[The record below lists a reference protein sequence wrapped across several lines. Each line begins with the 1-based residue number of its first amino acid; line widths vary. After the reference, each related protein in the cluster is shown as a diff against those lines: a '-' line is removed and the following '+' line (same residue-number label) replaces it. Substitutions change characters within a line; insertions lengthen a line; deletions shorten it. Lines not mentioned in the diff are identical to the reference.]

1 MLPNVPGKKTTFPPK
16 SHKIFK
22 VFILP
27 NILFFKPCSCEF
39 VRIVSIHTAMPGGN
53 SAEEEE
59 DEAGQQEEDKDQDP
73 DSQRERP
80 EPAQRGKLRVFSVLA
95 ENTNI
100 STF

>member
-1 MLPNVPGKKTTFPPK
+1 
-16 SHKIFK
+16 
-22 VFILP
+22 
-27 NILFFKPCSCEF
+27 
-39 VRIVSIHTAMPGGN
+39 MPRGN

-80 EPAQRGKLRVFSVLA
+80 EPAHRGQLRVFSVLA

>member
-1 MLPNVPGKKTTFPPK
+1 MLPNVPGKKATFPPK
-16 SHKIFK
+16 SKFLSFQIF
-22 VFILP
+22 
-27 NILFFKPCSCEF
+27 FFFQPCSCEF